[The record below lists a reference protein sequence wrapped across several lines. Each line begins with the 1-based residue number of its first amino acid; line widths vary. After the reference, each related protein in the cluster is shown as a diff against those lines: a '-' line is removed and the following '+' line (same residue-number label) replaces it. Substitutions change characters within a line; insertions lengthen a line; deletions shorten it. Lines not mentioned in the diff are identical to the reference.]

1 MHASDRANA
10 GGGGNESCRRHLAF
24 WWKGAAISLAAAS
37 LAVAGCHDE
46 RRAAAGETPAID
58 VNGLSLTESEVDREI
73 AFRLALV
80 RFRKPKMADAALGKA
95 RRRIAAS
102 VTNEIISGLLFQ
114 SAAARRGVCAG
125 EAVTNDVL
133 ARYRRTFAPGK
144 DGLAKLERRLAQ
156 DGLAGVFTN
165 CLARDL
171 AHEAYLDTQHGD
183 ELDVREKEVDALLE
197 RIRHFNETAA
207 ATNAL
212 AHAKATNLWRRVQ
225 SGADFATLADAESED
240 PDRKPGGEIGE
251 CEKVDFD
258 GIPGYWDAVSK
269 LDTGEVSPVLRTD
282 VALELVKALTPLA
295 PSENTGEPARRLARI
310 YIRLPAFHPEWTR
323 DDARRE
329 LAQEARREALQKAF
343 AEVCAGSTVRINGET
358 QNLQGTSG
366 QSHTGNPVGQ
376 GNRKKEKE
384 Q

>member
-1 MHASDRANA
+1 MHTSDRANA
-10 GGGGNESCRRHLAF
+10 SGCGNSRCRNRLAF
-24 WWKGAAISLAAAS
+24 WTKGAAVCLLAAS
-37 LAVAGCHDE
+37 LTAGCRDGT
-46 RRAAAGETPAID
+46 RDAPPAID
-58 VNGLSLTESEVDREI
+58 VDGRALTGGEVEREI

-80 RFRKPKMADAALGKA
+80 RFRKPKMADTALGKA

-102 VTNEIISGLLFQ
+102 VTNELISGLLFQ
-114 SAAARRGVCAG
+114 SAAARHGVCAD
-125 EAVTNDVL
+125 EAVTNAVL
-133 ARYRRTFAPGK
+133 ARYRRTFAPGR

-171 AHEAYLDTQHGD
+171 AREAYLAAFHGD
-183 ELDVREKEVDALLE
+183 ELDVREKDVDALLE
-197 RIRHFNETAA
+197 RIRRFNETAA

-225 SGADFATLADAESED
+225 SGADFAKLADAESED
-240 PDRKPGGEIGE
+240 PDREPGGEIGE
-251 CEKVDFD
+251 CEKVDFE

-269 LDTGEVSPVLRTD
+269 LGAGEVSPVLRTD

-323 DDARRE
+323 DDARKE
-329 LAQEARREALQKAF
+329 LARETRQDVLRKAF
-343 AEVCAGSTVRINGET
+343 SEVSAGAAVRVNGEP
-358 QNLQGTSG
+358 LDFGRTSDPPHAG
-366 QSHTGNPVGQ
+366 GRAGQ
-376 GNRKKEKE
+376 GNRKKEKKP
-384 Q
+384 

>member
-1 MHASDRANA
+1 
-10 GGGGNESCRRHLAF
+10 
-24 WWKGAAISLAAAS
+24 
-37 LAVAGCHDE
+37 
-46 RRAAAGETPAID
+46 
-58 VNGLSLTESEVDREI
+58 
-73 AFRLALV
+73 
-80 RFRKPKMADAALGKA
+80 MADAALGKA

-114 SAAARRGVCAG
+114 SAAARRGVYAD
-125 EAVTNDVL
+125 EAATNAVL
-133 ARYRRTFAPGK
+133 ARYRRTFAPGR
-144 DGLAKLERRLAQ
+144 DGFAKLERRLAQ
-156 DGLAGVFTN
+156 DGLAGVLTN

-171 AHEAYLDTQHGD
+171 AREAYLAAFHGD

-197 RIRHFNETAA
+197 RIRRFNETAA

-225 SGADFATLADAESED
+225 SGADFAKLADAASED
-240 PDRKPGGEIGE
+240 PDREPGGEIGE

-269 LDTGEVSPVLRTD
+269 LGTGEVSSVLRTD

-323 DDARRE
+323 DDARKE
-329 LAQEARREALQKAF
+329 LARETRQDVLRKAF
-343 AEVCAGSTVRINGET
+343 SEVGAGAAVRVNGVP
-358 QNLQGTSG
+358 LDFGRTSDPPHAG
-366 QSHTGNPVGQ
+366 GRAGQ
-376 GNRKKEKE
+376 GNRKKEKKP
-384 Q
+384 